1 MEHRRP
7 VSPMRSRVDWNTMGR
22 PPVTALATVPVA
34 ARALPPGLQPTL
46 LAVNH
51 WTHVSQSPSQLWR
64 PGLDRGERLAESM
77 VGQSGGLDVAAACG
91 WQPGQIHE
99 HMHARVHRVHKKP
112 KPPPPPPPPPDEED
126 LPAWQI
132 LRKDDGTEN
141 LDFTEAIGTL
151 ELALYVPVPLPWE
164 HAPEGRR
171 RQGIAAGRHT
181 AGFIT
186 TVRELASRAARRA
199 GDVASSLHSS
209 LPAREREYAAATA
222 DLVRR
227 TESIAMMTSA
237 VTDGKPAANS
247 HHAEV
252 EGRPMT
258 HQKSALEV
266 ELDVLKE
273 KITEIVAKKDN
284 IVALFRELDADGE
297 GTLDLKEFRH
307 GLRAIGLTDV
317 PKEQSQMLFI
327 ELAGEAGV
335 ISYEQF
341 VRQFEPD
348 AHNRAMKQLQG
359 VCRNNLGCILTLKD
373 PRKAEGLLRAS
384 LRQQNEALR
393 MKQHE
398 NLATQLFQKVDTDGG
413 GNIEAEEVA
422 ALSARLGHPLTKP
435 QLQEAMDEMDADGSG
450 EVDLQEF
457 QVGSPSSS

>member
-1 MEHRRP
+1 
-7 VSPMRSRVDWNTMGR
+7 
-22 PPVTALATVPVA
+22 
-34 ARALPPGLQPTL
+34 
-46 LAVNH
+46 
-51 WTHVSQSPSQLWR
+51 
-64 PGLDRGERLAESM
+64 
-77 VGQSGGLDVAAACG
+77 
-91 WQPGQIHE
+91 
-99 HMHARVHRVHKKP
+99 
-112 KPPPPPPPPPDEED
+112 
-126 LPAWQI
+126 
-132 LRKDDGTEN
+132 
-141 LDFTEAIGTL
+141 
-151 ELALYVPVPLPWE
+151 
-164 HAPEGRR
+164 
-171 RQGIAAGRHT
+171 
-181 AGFIT
+181 
-186 TVRELASRAARRA
+186 
-199 GDVASSLHSS
+199 
-209 LPAREREYAAATA
+209 
-222 DLVRR
+222 
-227 TESIAMMTSA
+227 
-237 VTDGKPAANS
+237 
-247 HHAEV
+247 
-252 EGRPMT
+252 
-258 HQKSALEV
+258 V